1 MTTLQEQIDAA
12 SDLDSALNVLS
23 PAAKDWEAGVR
34 TAETKA
40 TDALTG
46 VLAGVYSIGLRFGF
60 TSKAYEKALWNRQ
73 IAKAAPGGNPWLQAF
88 YMATGEFDLSADKV
102 VTKDPEREG
111 KTKTRTAFVKGTML
125 QKYAGALR
133 YLEQYSVAVEGIPE
147 FVRSFKDNHP
157 TGPGGWGGIV
167 KVERDARKA
176 AGTASSRNVHDV
188 ALLKA
193 AETAL
198 FDAAPKEVRERA
210 TKAKERQF
218 VRAWGVMVD
227 GEFVF
232 GGVVKDSE
240 SAAKTEAVAFAKT
253 VAQAPPEAVLNTPDL
268 DAADEGDV
276 STDQG
281 DVSEEAA

>member
-34 TAETKA
+34 KAETKA
-40 TDALTG
+40 SDDLTA
-46 VLAGVYSIGLRFGF
+46 VLAGIYALGLRFKH
-60 TSKAYEKALWNRQ
+60 TSTPYVDALWERQ
-73 IAKAAPGGNPWLQAF
+73 IAKAAPDGNPWLQTL
-88 YMATGEFDLSADKV
+88 YMATGEFDHSADKV
-102 VTKDPEREG
+102 VTKDPDHEG

-133 YLEQYSVAVEGIPE
+133 YLEQHSVAAEGIPE
-147 FVRSFKDNHP
+147 FVRSFKDDHP

-167 KVERDARKA
+167 KAERDARKA

-188 ALLKA
+188 ALLKV

-198 FDAAPKEVRERA
+198 IDAAPKEVRERA

-227 GEFVF
+227 DQFVF

-253 VAQAPPEAVLNTPDL
+253 VAQVPTEAAVNEADL
-268 DAADEGDV
+268 DVAVDGV
-276 STDQG
+276 
-281 DVSEEAA
+281 VSEVAA

>member
-40 TDALTG
+40 TDALTA
-46 VLAGVYSIGLRFGF
+46 VLAGVYAIGIRFKH
-60 TSKAYEKALWNRQ
+60 TSKAYENALWDRQ
-73 IAKAAPGGNPWLQAF
+73 IAKAATGGNPWLQTL
-88 YMATGEFDLSADKV
+88 YMATGEFDYSADKV
-102 VTKDPEREG
+102 RTKDPVNEG
-111 KTKTRTAFVKGTML
+111 KILTRTAFIKGTML

-133 YLEQYSVAVEGIPE
+133 YLEQQSVSVEGIPE
-147 FVRSFKDNHP
+147 FLRSFKDKHP

-167 KVERDARKA
+167 KIERDARKA

-188 ALLKA
+188 KLLAL
-193 AETAL
+193 AENAL

-210 TKAKERQF
+210 TKAKDRQF

-227 GEFVF
+227 DEFVF

-240 SAAKTEAVAFAKT
+240 SAAKTEAIAFAKT
-253 VAQAPPEAVLNTPDL
+253 VKQEK
-268 DAADEGDV
+268 AAE
-276 STDQG
+276 SKL
-281 DVSEEAA
+281 EAA